1 MDDTRAR
8 TPRDVQRLGDER
20 SKSITNRTDSQGRRG
35 RNHVVCIEGVVEVV
49 VEVDVEEEE
58 RGRRQV
64 TTRNARVYRLVIDS
78 RVQCSEL
85 DASKV
90 IPLLQVPKIGGETR
104 RQERERGEE
113 NLAGCWGIEMKQNLI
128 YQFCYIAAA
137 TSDCA
142 FEARYCVLAR
152 DHGAQPSSHPP

>member
-49 VEVDVEEEE
+49 VEVEVEEEE

-90 IPLLQVPKIGGETR
+90 IPLLQVPKMGGETR
-104 RQERERGEE
+104 RQERERRREPCRLLGHRNETKS
-113 NLAGCWGIEMKQNLI
+113 NL
-128 YQFCYIAAA
+128 
-137 TSDCA
+137 S
-142 FEARYCVLAR
+142 VLLY
-152 DHGAQPSSHPP
+152 SCSHQRLRLRGQVLRACT